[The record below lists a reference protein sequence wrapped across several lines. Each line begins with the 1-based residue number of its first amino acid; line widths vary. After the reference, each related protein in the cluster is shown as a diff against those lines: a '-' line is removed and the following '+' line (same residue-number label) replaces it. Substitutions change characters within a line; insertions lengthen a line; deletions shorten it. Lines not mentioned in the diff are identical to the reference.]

1 MEEISIISLL
11 ELVALATAT
20 FLGLHFITSKDKSQ
34 KLLGNFLLLGFIFD
48 FVFRL
53 FFFLNIEIDFDF
65 LPNTSYIYVPFLYFY
80 ALALTGQND
89 KKKWYLLSPA
99 VLFYIGK
106 ILAIIFE
113 IEAIL
118 FAEHFLAYPFSVYIG
133 YLVLRVI
140 HVHQKNI
147 FHYFSS
153 VEDKSLNWLRILTIT
168 LICFNLLWMIE
179 DILHLLTDFNF
190 FFPEISAIATIIT
203 IYWIGFSSLKQNIIF
218 NDEIPLTE
226 STTQKTLN
234 ESELMIFKEL
244 TQLMDSKQLYKNE
257 NLSLRDVAN
266 NLQCGD
272 KQLSKIINTKTK
284 NNFYHFINTY
294 RVNCFKEYLYKSPQ
308 MNLTLF
314 GLAQECGFKTK
325 STFYTAFKKVEG
337 CTPNEFMQQI

>member
-1 MEEISIISLL
+1 MEEIKFIRLL
-11 ELVALATAT
+11 ELIALATAS
-20 FLGLHFITSKDKSQ
+20 FLGFHFIRSNDKSQ
-34 KLLGNFLLLGFIFD
+34 RYLGVFLLLGFLFD
-48 FVFRL
+48 FIFSL
-53 FFFLNIEIDFDF
+53 THNLNIDLVFDF
-65 LPNTSYIYVPFLYFY
+65 LPNTVYLYIPFLYFY
-80 ALALTGQND
+80 SLSLTAQTD
-89 KKKWYLLSPA
+89 KKMWRLLYPA
-99 VLFYIGK
+99 LLFYLGK
-106 ILAIIFE
+106 FPALYFDLEIFFLVE
-113 IEAIL
+113 NLSTYL
-118 FAEHFLAYPFSVYIG
+118 FSIYISF
-133 YLVLRVI
+133 LVLRVI

-147 FHYFSS
+147 LQYFSS
-153 VEDKSLNWLRILTIT
+153 VEDKNLNWLRILT
-168 LICFNLLWMIE
+168 LILIGFNLFWLIE
-179 DILHLLTDFNF
+179 DGIYTFTDWEPFL
-190 FFPEISAIATIIT
+190 PEISAIATIIT

-266 NLQCGD
+266 NLQCRD